1 MGNKISKRTVDQL
14 SAGDRDNLLWDAEVK
29 GFGVRCRQS
38 GAKYYIVKM
47 RAGGRQRWLTIGRH
61 GSPWTPDTA
70 RVEAKRLLGLKAG
83 GKDPATERDRQKG
96 AITIAELGARFLA
109 QYVAQ
114 HCKSRT
120 AEEYQRAVEHFINP
134 ILGRQRIADLTR
146 ADVARLHHHFRDRP
160 YQANRS
166 LAVLS
171 KMINL
176 AEGWN
181 CQRRINPVRH
191 VRKYREAKRERCLQG
206 DELRRLGKVLSD
218 AQADQ
223 TETPFILAAI
233 GLLILTGARLT
244 EILTL
249 KWEHVDLE
257 NGVLRLPELQDRR
270 QADLPERRGD
280 GPAPQHAEDV

>member
-134 ILGRQRIADLTR
+134 ILGRQRTQTSPVPMSPGCTTTSVTDLTKPTGR
-146 ADVARLHHHFRDRP
+146 
-160 YQANRS
+160 
-166 LAVLS
+166 
-171 KMINL
+171 
-176 AEGWN
+176 W
-181 CQRRINPVRH
+181 
-191 VRKYREAKRERCLQG
+191 RCSP
-206 DELRRLGKVLSD
+206 R
-218 AQADQ
+218 
-223 TETPFILAAI
+223 
-233 GLLILTGARLT
+233 
-244 EILTL
+244 
-249 KWEHVDLE
+249 
-257 NGVLRLPELQDRR
+257 
-270 QADLPERRGD
+270 
-280 GPAPQHAEDV
+280 